1 MYSFITYVPGIVSH
15 LNLCVPLL
23 NTHARSLFC
32 FIFMGCE
39 THGSSAVA
47 LQSLESCCQRCTAE
61 FAQHIYTCGTPGS
74 VYDKTENAAAVGQ
87 EANCCSYQGLHA
99 RWKSDKFS

>member
-1 MYSFITYVPGIVSH
+1 MELIIEFHRTFPTMYSFIACVPGIISH

-39 THGSSAVA
+39 EKTTARGS
-47 LQSLESCCQRCTAE
+47 QCSC
-61 FAQHIYTCGTPGS
+61 S
-74 VYDKTENAAAVGQ
+74 
-87 EANCCSYQGLHA
+87 
-99 RWKSDKFS
+99 